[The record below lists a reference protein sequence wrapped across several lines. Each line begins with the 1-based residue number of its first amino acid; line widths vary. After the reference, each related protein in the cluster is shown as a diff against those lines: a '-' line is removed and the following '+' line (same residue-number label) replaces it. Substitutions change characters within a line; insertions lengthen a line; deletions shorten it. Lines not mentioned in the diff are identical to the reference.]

1 MAQRIAA
8 SLAFVAAFGLASAA
22 FAEVSSGPVPSQ
34 PSPSAYASP
43 APYAPPLADP
53 ANETVMMRKRRSD
66 PAFNAGVA
74 LDAVGATSVLVGLV
88 ALVVAANDHVQSTT
102 CDGDLHCKDP
112 STASPAVGL
121 GFIGVGLVVAAVG
134 IPLTVWG
141 GHKVRRPFSLVPSPG
156 GAGLVWRF

>member
-1 MAQRIAA
+1 
-8 SLAFVAAFGLASAA
+8 V
-22 FAEVSSGPVPSQ
+22 
-34 PSPSAYASP
+34 P

-53 ANETVMMRKRRSD
+53 ANETVMVRKRRSE

-74 LDAVGATSVLVGLV
+74 LDVVGATSVVVGLV

-102 CDGDLHCKDP
+102 CDGDLHCKDT
-112 STASPAVGL
+112 SSASPAIGL

-141 GHKVRRPFSLVPSPG
+141 GQKVRRPFSLVPSPG
-156 GAGLVWRF
+156 GAGVVWRF